1 MRLIQYLYARDLV
14 MTVEKW
20 VLLVHEERKRAT
32 KDIPIPIRAEF
43 ANRDTISPLTVH
55 QQVSTAIFYARSQR
69 LA

>member
-32 KDIPIPIRAEF
+32 KDIPIRAEF